1 MRVRLLTVA
10 ALAGVSL
17 AAVPGNAAPAPKPQ
31 IIDPAGDA
39 NGVNDQDAGLPVPS
53 QSTPA
58 DISAADITSV
68 TFATTFK
75 KEKLDGKVVSKPSG
89 FTVTM
94 TLSAAPTTPEIFYRV
109 VAATAGC
116 NQVFFEYGTDVVA
129 GGSAVRCPGTVPT
142 KDKTYSDAPAVIK
155 GSSITWALPLSAFP
169 VGTKFSA
176 LSAQTRLNPAIITAP
191 QLDGATASA
200 TYTVGK

>member
-1 MRVRLLTVA
+1 MRVRLLTLA
-10 ALAGVSL
+10 ALAGISV

-53 QSTPA
+53 QSTPT
-58 DISAADITSV
+58 DVSAADITAV
-68 TFATTFK
+68 TFATTLK
-75 KEKLDGKVVSKPSG
+75 KQKVDGLVVTKPIG

-109 VAATAGC
+109 VATTAGC
-116 NQVFFEYGTDVVA
+116 SEVFFEYGTDVAA

-155 GSSITWALPLSAFP
+155 GSNITWTLPLSAFP

-191 QLDGATASA
+191 QLDAATSTA
-200 TYTVGK
+200 TYTIGK